1 MPLRRI
7 VIQRLGRVRPQLLTG
22 LRRSLR
28 DLYGL
33 TVSIAPTVRRLT
45 PDAYSSSRDQYRAD
59 LLLRHVQE
67 NVADGEAVAAITE
80 ADIYEP
86 GYNFLF
92 GLSYIGEGASLV
104 STFRLDDDLPE
115 AAEATTLASR
125 VRKIAT
131 HELGHAIGL
140 DHCRERGCV
149 MRYSD
154 HVAAVD
160 RESDRFG
167 PICRKRLAAALSY
180 TSA

>member
-1 MPLRRI
+1 MRTRRI
-7 VIQRLGRVRPQLLTG
+7 VIQRLGRVRPELLTG

-115 AAEATTLASR
+115 AA
-125 VRKIAT
+125 
-131 HELGHAIGL
+131 
-140 DHCRERGCV
+140 
-149 MRYSD
+149 
-154 HVAAVD
+154 AA
-160 RESDRFG
+160 RR
-167 PICRKRLAAALSY
+167 
-180 TSA
+180 